1 LIITHDRPPLGDPVL
16 VAAPLRVS
24 LDAVTADATLD
35 KIDKLFMPGLLEVQM
50 GIRVYFPNHDHVRHQ
65 VYSFS
70 LAKPF
75 GLPLNAGFFA
85 LIRSRSRAQVQ
96 LLSHPPCSFPVTP
109 TAWCAWGDLVP
120 IAAPAIRQSC

>member
-1 LIITHDRPPLGDPVL
+1 MII
-16 VAAPLRVS
+16 AAPYGVALE
-24 LDAVTADATLD
+24 AVTADATRD
-35 KIDKLFMPGLLEVQM
+35 KIDKLFMPGPLEVQM
-50 GIRVYFPNHDHVRHQ
+50 GIRVHCPNHDHVCHQ

-85 LIRSRSRAQVQ
+85 LIRARARAQVQ

-109 TAWCAWGDLVP
+109 TAW
-120 IAAPAIRQSC
+120 

>member
-1 LIITHDRPPLGDPVL
+1 LIITHNRQPLGDPVR

-24 LDAVTADATLD
+24 LEAVTADATLD

-50 GIRVYFPNHDHVRHQ
+50 GIRVHFPNHDHVRHQ

-75 GLPLNAGFFA
+75 GLPLNAGSGSA
-85 LIRSRSRAQVQ
+85 AGERATARR
-96 LLSHPPCSFPVTP
+96 LFCAHPLTRPST
-109 TAWCAWGDLVP
+109 GS
-120 IAAPAIRQSC
+120 APEPPPL